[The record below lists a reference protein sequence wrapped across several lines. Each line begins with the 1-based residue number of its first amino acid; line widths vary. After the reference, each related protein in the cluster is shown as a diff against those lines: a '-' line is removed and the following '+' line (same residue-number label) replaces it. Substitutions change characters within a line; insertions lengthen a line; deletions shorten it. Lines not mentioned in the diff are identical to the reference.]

1 MLFNSHVF
9 IFAFLPLA
17 LIGYF
22 AIARYASGREAQV
35 FAVLASLVFYGW
47 WSVPFLFLLL
57 ASILINFALGKGLL
71 RLALAQRP
79 GGRPLLVLGIAANLA
94 VLAYYKYAAFVLA
107 NVQALTGT
115 QFALEAVVLPLAI
128 SFFTFQQIAYLV
140 DAARREVED
149 HGLVDYMLFVTFFP
163 QLIAGPIVHHRE
175 MMRQFHDGAVR
186 FDHASFASGIV
197 FFVIGLAKKVLLA
210 DQLSALA
217 DPVFAGA
224 DAAPPELW
232 AAWQGV
238 LAFSLGIYFDFS
250 GYSDMAVGLGRMFG
264 IKLPYNFNS
273 PYQATSIVDFWRR
286 WHITLS
292 RFLRD
297 YLYIALGGNRH
308 GPVRRYANLMITM
321 LLGGLWHGAGWTFVV
336 WGALHGFYLLIN
348 HAWAVA
354 VARAQAAG
362 RGLSIGRLPARLL
375 TLAAVVFAWVFFRA
389 DSFGQAVTILEG
401 MAGLHGAALPAAL
414 GGFIEGTLAGTA
426 PPLLSVGGLVGLA
439 RAVGD
444 PLFLAA
450 CAYLVLVAP
459 SSQEIVDA
467 GRALVSGGRWRRALA
482 ALAYRPSVAWAGVL
496 VLVFAAT
503 LTQMSEV
510 KAFVY
515 FQF

>member
-9 IFAFLPLA
+9 IFAFLPLV

-22 AIARYASGREAQV
+22 TIARYASCRPARL
-35 FAVLASLVFYGW
+35 FLAAASLVFYGW
-47 WSVPFLFLLL
+47 WSVSFLLML
-57 ASILINFALGKGLL
+57 LTSIVFNFALGRRLL
-71 RLALAQRP
+71 RRAEGHGSGGGALLA
-79 GGRPLLVLGIAANLA
+79 LGIAANLA
-94 VLAYYKYAAFVLA
+94 LLAYYKYAAFVLA

-115 QFALEAVVLPLAI
+115 RFVLESVVLPLAI

-149 HGLVDYMLFVTFFP
+149 HGFVDYVLFVTFFP

-175 MMRQFHDGAVR
+175 MMRQFRDGDVR
-186 FDHASFASGIV
+186 FDHASFACGIA
-197 FFVIGLAKKVLLA
+197 FFVIGLAKKVLIA
-210 DQLSALA
+210 DSLSALA

-224 DAAPPELW
+224 GAVPPGLW
-232 AAWQGV
+232 PAWLGV

-250 GYSDMAVGLGRMFG
+250 GYSDMAVGLARMFG

-273 PYQATSIVDFWRR
+273 PYKATSIVEFWRR

-297 YLYIALGGNRH
+297 YLYIALGGNRR
-308 GPVRRYANLMITM
+308 GPARRYANLMITM

-336 WGALHGFYLLIN
+336 WGALHGTYLLVN
-348 HAWAVA
+348 HAWAGL
-354 VARAQAAG
+354 VARAAAAG
-362 RGLSIGRLPARLL
+362 RDLAIGPLPARVL

-389 DSFGQAVTILEG
+389 GSFGEAVAILEG
-401 MAGLHGAALPAAL
+401 MIGLHGAGLPTTLVGAIDGAQTA
-414 GGFIEGTLAGTA
+414 GGFPVWSVAGLAGLA
-426 PPLLSVGGLVGLA
+426 HALAGPLLLA
-439 RAVGD
+439 TSAVVV
-444 PLFLAA
+444 F
-450 CAYLVLVAP
+450 VLP
-459 SSQEIVDA
+459 NSQEIVDA
-467 GRALVSGGRWRRALA
+467 GRALVSGRRGSRA
-482 ALAYRPSVAWAGVL
+482 ALAFRPSVAWAGVM
-496 VLVFAAT
+496 VIAFTVT